1 VDKSVLN
8 FKKIENICA
17 IVLLVAFFLPWVSF
31 FGMSVSGYS
40 IPGIASGLGQFGS
53 AMSGEA
59 ASVPWQVY
67 LVYLVPLTA
76 IGVLVTDF
84 LKTDEN
90 IARIVSILAG
100 VVPLAGVIYMLIES
114 GGELFSYLGFGA
126 YLTILAAI
134 GMLLATFGIVKSPE

>member
-1 VDKSVLN
+1 MLN

-31 FGMSVSGYS
+31 FGMSASGYS
-40 IPGIASGLGQFGS
+40 IPGIVSGLNQWGS
-53 AMSGEA
+53 SLSGEA

-84 LKTDEN
+84 LKTDEM
-90 IARIVSILAG
+90 IARIVAILAG
-100 VVPLAGVIYMLIES
+100 VIPIAGVIYMLIES
-114 GGELFSYLGFGA
+114 GGEVFNYLSLGA